1 MDKIYFVAKQE
12 STGIILDFESFAI
25 DRIIF
30 SFKKNIYLDK
40 IRLLCLTNDKKWK
53 EILNYNLLIS
63 SNNKIVIDF
72 EKTIFN
78 YLKIELS
85 EQTYFQVEIDLFL
98 RNRII
103 VAGLNSYI
111 GDRFLSILNSMYIC
125 KGYFKKNM

>member
-72 EKTIFN
+72 EKTIF
-78 YLKIELS
+78 
-85 EQTYFQVEIDLFL
+85 
-98 RNRII
+98 
-103 VAGLNSYI
+103 
-111 GDRFLSILNSMYIC
+111 
-125 KGYFKKNM
+125 

>member
-1 MDKIYFVAKQE
+1 M
-12 STGIILDFESFAI
+12 
-25 DRIIF
+25 
-30 SFKKNIYLDK
+30 DK

-111 GDRFLSILNSMYIC
+111 GDRFFIDTEFNVYSR
-125 KGYFKKNM
+125 YFKL